1 MTTTSPLA
9 RDRRLVRRLAAAGVA
24 LGTVLAAAACEPA
37 EDPDPP
43 TPTTG
48 QLTVVVAHDG
58 DPVDA
63 RVSVLRAGDLRTF
76 ETGADGTVTL
86 TLPAGT
92 WGVSVS
98 ADGEALPDDP
108 LCWRSLVADPIPA
121 VAVAAGQARDVAFT
135 LEAGPLVCA

>member
-1 MTTTSPLA
+1 MTTTPPLA
-9 RDRRLVRRLAAAGVA
+9 RHRRLVRRLAVVGVA
-24 LGTVLAAAACEPA
+24 VGTIVAASACEPA

-63 RVSVLRAGDLRTF
+63 RVSVLRSGDLRTF
-76 ETGADGTVTL
+76 ETGADGTVTV

-98 ADGEALPDDP
+98 ADGEPLPDDP

-121 VAVAAGQARDVAFT
+121 VAVAGGQTRDVAFA